1 MNKFSYN
8 LIAIVSCAITAHK
21 RVGYARQTVFAL
33 SLTILPLAV
42 QAANNPSSYQS
53 NNQSS
58 NETYVIETY
67 GGDALLPTVR
77 QQLSASRDGG
87 TVTIYQDKLV
97 LRTTAANYRMVQQ
110 LLTQI
115 DRQPQALT
123 VSVRV
128 GNNNSSQGN
137 IQQGQVI
144 ISNRGIQGV
153 GVINQSNGQQQT
165 NNLYQVQTLSG
176 SAASISTGTLW
187 SLTQSYNANLYPRY
201 RTYGNQIG
209 NHPSGQIIIQQQVL
223 LPTTQGIAVMPRLL
237 ANGQVEVKLSQVEE
251 QLVRP
256 SSIYRQNGYGNSAI
270 QGQRLNSTII
280 VPRGQWVTIGQ
291 ISQNSQNQS
300 ASYGGKQN
308 NSRSNDMPISLL
320 VQ

>member
-153 GVINQSNGQQQT
+153 GVINQSNSQQQT

-209 NHPSGQIIIQQQVL
+209 NHPLGQIIIQQQVL

-251 QLVRP
+251 QLVRANP
-256 SSIYRQNGYGNSAI
+256 SYNRYGYNSSV

-291 ISQNSQNQS
+291 VSQNSQNQS

-308 NSRSNDMPISLL
+308 NNRSNDMPISLL

>member
-21 RVGYARQTVFAL
+21 RAGYARQTVFAL

-42 QAANNPSSYQS
+42 QAANNPSSY
-53 NNQSS
+53 
-58 NETYVIETY
+58 ETYVIETY
-67 GGDALLPTVR
+67 GGDALLPAVR

-97 LRTTAANYRMVQQ
+97 LRTTTANYRMVQQ

-128 GNNNSSQGN
+128 GNNNGSQGN
-137 IQQGQVI
+137 IRQGQVI
-144 ISNRGIQGV
+144 ISNRSIQGV
-153 GVINQSNGQQQT
+153 GVINQSNDQQQT

-223 LPTTQGIAVMPRLL
+223 LPTSQGIAVTPRLL
-237 ANGQVEVKLSQVEE
+237 PNGQVEVKLSQVEE
-251 QLVRP
+251 QLVRANP
-256 SSIYRQNGYGNSAI
+256 SYNRYGYNSSV